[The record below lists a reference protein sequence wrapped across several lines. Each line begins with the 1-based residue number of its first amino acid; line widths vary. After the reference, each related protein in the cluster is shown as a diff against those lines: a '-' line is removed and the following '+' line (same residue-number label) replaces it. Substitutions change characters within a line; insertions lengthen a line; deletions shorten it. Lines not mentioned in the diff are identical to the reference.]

1 MDFGIKEYIIDTYRL
16 FYPRLCG
23 ACNTTLLK
31 GENHICFICRNN
43 LPYTDFEKIANNPV
57 EKIFEGRIDIE
68 FATALLYF
76 SKGEKTQHLLHH
88 IKYNDRKQLAIFL
101 GNLFGERLKQKHQE
115 IQFDAIMPIPLHQKK
130 QQLRG
135 YNQSTYIAK
144 GIAAILEIPI
154 IENVVIRK
162 HNTTTQTRKNRIE
175 RWENI
180 ASAFSLK
187 PNCNLENKH
196 ILIVDDVLTTGAT
209 LEACAQTLKS
219 KQNLKIS
226 IATIAIA
233 F

>member
-1 MDFGIKEYIIDTYRL
+1 MK
-16 FYPRLCG
+16 
-23 ACNTTLLK
+23 
-31 GENHICFICRNN
+31 
-43 LPYTDFEKIANNPV
+43 KIENNPV
-57 EKIFEGRIDIE
+57 EKIFEGRIQIE

-101 GNLFGERLKQKHQE
+101 GNLFGERLKQRHQE
-115 IQFDAIMPIPLHQKK
+115 IQFDAIVPIPLHPKK

-144 GIAAILEIPI
+144 GIATILEIPI
-154 IENVVIRK
+154 LENVVIRNS
-162 HNTTTQTRKNRIE
+162 NTDTQTRKNRIE

-180 ASAFSLK
+180 SSAFSLK

>member
-1 MDFGIKEYIIDTYRL
+1 
-16 FYPRLCG
+16 
-23 ACNTTLLK
+23 
-31 GENHICFICRNN
+31 
-43 LPYTDFEKIANNPV
+43 
-57 EKIFEGRIDIE
+57 
-68 FATALLYF
+68 
-76 SKGEKTQHLLHH
+76 
-88 IKYNDRKQLAIFL
+88 
-101 GNLFGERLKQKHQE
+101 
-115 IQFDAIMPIPLHQKK
+115 MPIPLHPKK

-154 IENVVIRK
+154 IEDMVIRK